1 VRCATLGFEMQP
13 LRGKTAKS
21 VARCVMYIPEM
32 FAENDRTKLF
42 DFIEANSF
50 GILVS
55 EVAGQ
60 PFATH
65 MPFLVDR
72 DAGPHGTLIGH
83 VARANPH
90 WKDAA
95 GQTGLAI
102 FSGPHVYV
110 SPTWYESEHVVPTW
124 NYTAVHVYGTMRMVE
139 DEAGLADIVGRMVA
153 FYERSMPTPWTFDD
167 KTTFMSRM
175 LGQIVGVRIEIERI
189 EGKFK
194 LNQNRT
200 VEQRERV
207 AAQLERRDDE
217 NSAAIAALMRAML
230 PE

>member
-1 VRCATLGFEMQP
+1 MYVPTL
-13 LRGKTAKS
+13 
-21 VARCVMYIPEM
+21 
-32 FAENDRTKLF
+32 FAETDRPKLF

-50 GILVS
+50 GVLVS
-55 EVAGQ
+55 QVAGQ

-72 DAGPHGTLIGH
+72 EAGLLIGH

-102 FSGPHVYV
+102 FAGPHVYV

-124 NYTAVHVYGTMRMVE
+124 NYTAVHVYGTMRTTL

-153 FYERSMPTPWTFDD
+153 YYERPMPTPWTFDD
-167 KTTFMSRM
+167 KTTFMQRM
-175 LGQIVGVRIEIERI
+175 LGQIVGIRIEIERI

-200 VEQRERV
+200 VEQRHKV
-207 AAQLERRDDE
+207 VAQLERRDDE
-217 NSAAIAALMRAML
+217 NSTAIAALMRTML
-230 PE
+230 GK

>member
-1 VRCATLGFEMQP
+1 
-13 LRGKTAKS
+13 
-21 VARCVMYIPEM
+21 MYIPEM
-32 FAENDRTKLF
+32 FAETDRGKLF
-42 DFIEANSF
+42 DFTERHSF
-50 GILVS
+50 GLLVS
-55 EVAGQ
+55 PVDGV

-65 MPFLVDR
+65 MPFLVER
-72 DAGPHGTLIGH
+72 DAGPHGTLVGH

-124 NYTAVHVYGTMRMVE
+124 NYTAVHVYGTMRTVE

-153 FYERSMPTPWTFDD
+153 YYERPLPTPWTFDD
-167 KTTFMSRM
+167 KTTFMQRM
-175 LGQIVGVRIEIERI
+175 LEQIVGLRIEIERI

-217 NSAAIAALMRAML
+217 NSLAVAALMRAMHA
-230 PE
+230 E